1 MDISQKGEEG
11 VAAAEGGAGDTRLS
25 KTLPLASKT
34 GAGSGAFKHF
44 PLPPEQQGRYSFVNL
59 EAREREHEVVVEK
72 R

>member
-44 PLPPEQQGRYSFVNL
+44 PPFCAGGFGKQQNALFQRFIQRLPW
-59 EAREREHEVVVEK
+59 
-72 R
+72 